1 MELGNVG
8 INAVQ
13 IKTALRNAYE
23 KLYNSELFKGE
34 GNKEYYINGVNSDMC
49 PRNVNGEKISSEN
62 NIKVVEL
69 NDKPFKL
76 IVHHIFVG
84 SPDPL
89 FEDIPSRIIKNPE
102 IWNTKEGAT
111 TLSTTIISN
120 SCIKTFGVNQ
130 PGAHIY
136 YGFNELPFDV
146 LRGTMSGDAGT
157 LHGGGQLEALSGAY
171 QINTLDYLI
180 NVTTAHSPYNEIVLM
195 RRSPIKN
202 KFDGRVQ
209 PNCIVT
215 FDDNIDEYTK
225 LAAQYFNVPIYK
237 INYNKYREINM
248 QNIDKYLNGKIE
260 KFDNNDIEIIFSTDF
275 GNLNRNVNKVEMC
288 IQLSKKALN
297 ENLINSEQ
305 YYDRIQH
312 IVDYTEEN
320 DIVVNPND
328 LVILNNILSNRIE
341 VEENELAK

>member
-1 MELGNVG
+1 
-8 INAVQ
+8 
-13 IKTALRNAYE
+13 
-23 KLYNSELFKGE
+23 
-34 GNKEYYINGVNSDMC
+34 MC

-62 NIKVVEL
+62 NIKVIEL

-111 TLSTTIISN
+111 TLSTTVISN

-146 LRGTMSGDAGT
+146 LRGTISGDAGT
-157 LHGGGQLEALSGAY
+157 LHGGGQLEALSGTNKV
-171 QINTLDYLI
+171 NTLDYLI

-202 KFDGRVQ
+202 KFDGNEIKVKAGVDVAGLIT
-209 PNCIVT
+209 NTT
-215 FDDNIDEYTK
+215 FSAVYASNNLKENKNKIGTV
-225 LAAQYFNVPIYK
+225 NVKCK
-237 INYNKYREINM
+237 IA
-248 QNIDKYLNGKIE
+248 
-260 KFDNNDIEIIFSTDF
+260 F
-275 GNLNRNVNKVEMC
+275 
-288 IQLSKKALN
+288 
-297 ENLINSEQ
+297 
-305 YYDRIQH
+305 
-312 IVDYTEEN
+312 
-320 DIVVNPND
+320 
-328 LVILNNILSNRIE
+328 
-341 VEENELAK
+341 